1 MSSSA
6 TNNPQFIAI
15 FPLSV
20 HHIAIHEQ
28 YDALIVFGR
37 IAGRETED
45 AGREQSNANHENAVS
60 HYELS
65 VSHHEITANVTSAEL
80 SGWSK

>member
-1 MSSSA
+1 M
-6 TNNPQFIAI
+6 
-15 FPLSV
+15 
-20 HHIAIHEQ
+20 HHIAIHVQ

-45 AGREQSNANHENAVS
+45 AGRDKSNANHENSVS
-60 HYELS
+60 HHALS
-65 VSHHEITANVTSAEL
+65 VSHHEINANVTSAEL